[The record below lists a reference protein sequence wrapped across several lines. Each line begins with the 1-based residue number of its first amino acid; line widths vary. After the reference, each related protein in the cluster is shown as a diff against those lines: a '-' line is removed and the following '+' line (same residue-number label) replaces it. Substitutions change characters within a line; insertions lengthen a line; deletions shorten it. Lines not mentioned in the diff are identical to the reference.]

1 LVVGGLYLPL
11 WSTDHPQVGMLL
23 IDEITLQGG
32 YDVTIVK
39 VAGSTCTISCSSV

>member
-1 LVVGGLYLPL
+1 
-11 WSTDHPQVGMLL
+11 MLL

-39 VAGSTCTISCSSV
+39 VAGSTCTISCRLCCSRTGLLVLV